1 MKVYFGYIE
10 FGELVVSGDLYPVAL
25 VHDVHRIEDVKD
37 EKEAQD
43 IYETMDDN
51 WRGAYDYIIP
61 ELYQGEVYLTKGA
74 AK

>member
-10 FGELVVSGDLYPVAL
+10 FGELAVSGDQYPIAL
-25 VHDVHRIEDVKD
+25 VHEVHRVEDVKD
-37 EKEAQD
+37 EQEAME
-43 IYETMDDN
+43 IYEMMDDN

-74 AK
+74 SK